1 MRNRY
6 NVIIACILILLTTAI
21 IPAVST
27 PSRELLP
34 PPPENVTVTPQ
45 DQMIKLDWDF
55 PLGFT
60 GNDLVGF
67 SVLKGPDPGSV
78 TNIIASLG
86 PFVQTYTDV
95 SVVNGQ
101 TYYYSIKS
109 INDTGSSDPTTPIS
123 AIPRGPAFAPRNFT
137 SSYESETIHL
147 NWKAPS
153 DVNGSPITFYS
164 VFKGMDDDH
173 IDIRTNV
180 SMDTTFTDHGLM
192 NGVAYYYQVCAV
204 TAAGDGK
211 KTNVKMITPRTVPTA
226 PYNLT
231 SQKGDS
237 EVILR
242 WNLSEKDGG
251 ALIQG
256 HKIYRGIDVS
266 SMEHVASIGTE
277 NTYTDRELENGQ
289 SYYFSVTAFNSE
301 GESDL
306 ASATTEIPLGPP
318 GRPLN
323 MTLGPGNLE
332 VTISWEAPEEDGG
345 TPILGYRIYFNKHG
359 EEMALGGDAGDVLEY
374 TLTELENNQIYYFQ
388 VRAYNTEGEGPG
400 STTDLI
406 RPEPLP
412 KIPENFRIIDLEGQ
426 VKLAWTKP
434 SYSGEYSYDE
444 VIIYRGPSEDN
455 LELFKNLSYEQNQ
468 FYDEDVVVGSV
479 YYYEMTIVSRIGEGL
494 ATPTLVGRPF
504 GRPTV
509 PLNFNV
515 EPDIGS
521 AQLTWDQPTFF
532 GGRVIEGF
540 KVFRGTERETLTV
553 VATVVGMQTFY
564 NDTNLKNGNTY
575 YYRISA
581 FNVELEGNS
590 TEIVEIIPK
599 GPPLDP
605 KNSVGVLDPKNGTVV
620 ITWTDPTSNG
630 GTEISSYRIYR
641 GLERDNLTFI
651 MELEPGVEFV
661 DEGVEP
667 GVGYYYSITAVNE
680 KGEGP
685 SSMVIFV
692 QIPVEESSS
701 DPGGNAVTWIVLA
714 LVVIFIM
721 VIIVIIAVVQSNKKK
736 KELEEKE
743 TDIPILEESDSERE
757 ERLIRER
764 REMMSQYTDVPI
776 STIDAHAGDHE
787 EHHLSYDDLYGSK
800 ANTENAGPPQPVDGS
815 SNVETTPPLQYTQP
829 AQAEMQ
835 TQPAADTPQ
844 YQPPQDSTS

>member
-1 MRNRY
+1 M
-6 NVIIACILILLTTAI
+6 LILVTTAI

-27 PSRELLP
+27 PSRESLP
-34 PPPENVTVTPQ
+34 PPPENVTATPQ
-45 DQMIKLDWDF
+45 DKMVKLDWDF

-67 SVLKGPDPGSV
+67 TVLKGPDPGSV

-86 PFVQTYTDV
+86 PFEQTYTDDP
-95 SVVNGQ
+95 VVNGQ
-101 TYYYSIKS
+101 TYYYSVRS
-109 INDTGSSDPTTPIS
+109 INDSGSSDPSTPIPVV
-123 AIPRGPAFAPRNFT
+123 PRGPASAPMNFT
-137 SSYESETIHL
+137 SSYESETVHL
-147 NWKAPS
+147 DWKAPN
-153 DVNGSPITFYS
+153 DANGSPITYYS

-173 IDIRTNV
+173 IDIRINV
-180 SMDTTFTDHGLM
+180 SMDTTYTDHGLK
-192 NGVAYYYQVCAV
+192 NGIAYYYQVCAV

-211 KTNVKMITPRTVPTA
+211 KTNVRMITPRTVPTA

-231 SQKGDS
+231 SEKGDS
-237 EVILR
+237 KVVLR

-251 ALIQG
+251 AMIQG
-256 HKIYRGIDVS
+256 HRIYRGIDLNS
-266 SMEHVASIGTE
+266 LEHVATIGSENTFTE
-277 NTYTDRELENGQ
+277 NELENGQ

-306 ASATTEIPLGPP
+306 ASATMETPLGTP

-323 MTLGPGNLE
+323 MTLEPGNME

-345 TPILGYRIYFNKHG
+345 TPILGYNIYFNKHG

-374 TLTELENNQIYYFQ
+374 TLTGLENNLIHYFQ
-388 VRAYNTEGEGPG
+388 VRAYNDEGEGPG
-400 STTDLI
+400 SITDLI

-412 KIPENFRIIDLEGQ
+412 KVPENFRIIDLEGQ
-426 VKLAWTKP
+426 VKLSWTKP
-434 SYSGEYSYDE
+434 DYSGEYDYDE
-444 VIIYRGPSEDN
+444 ILIYRGSSEDN
-455 LELFKNLSYEQNQ
+455 LELYKNLSYGQNQ

-515 EPDIGS
+515 VADIGS
-521 AQLTWDQPTFF
+521 AQLTWDQPIFF

-540 KVFRGTERETLTV
+540 KIFRGTERETLTV

-590 TEIVEIIPK
+590 TEIVEIMPK
-599 GPPLDP
+599 GPPLDT
-605 KNSVGVLDPKNGTVV
+605 KNTVGVLDTKNGTIV
-620 ITWTDPTSNG
+620 ITWTGPTSNG
-630 GTEISSYRIYR
+630 GSEISSYRIYR
-641 GLERDNLTFI
+641 GLQRDNLTFI
-651 MELEPGVEFV
+651 MELDPGVDFV
-661 DEGVEP
+661 DEGVKP

-685 SSMVIFV
+685 RSLVIFV
-692 QIPVEESSS
+692 QIPAEESSS
-701 DPGGNAVTWIVLA
+701 DPGGNAVIWILLA
-714 LVVIFIM
+714 LVVIIIM

-736 KELEEKE
+736 EMEKEE

-776 STIDAHAGDHE
+776 STIDAHSGDHE
-787 EHHLSYDDLYGSK
+787 EHHLTYDDLYGS
-800 ANTENAGPPQPVDGS
+800 TSRSEDTTTTQQVSGPQVEESTPQPD
-815 SNVETTPPLQYTQP
+815 YTQP
-829 AQAEMQ
+829 DQAGMQAQ
-835 TQPAADTPQ
+835 PGPVTPQ
-844 YQPPQDSTS
+844 YQPPQDPTS